1 MLETFDKVLVI
12 GAHTDDG
19 EFGCGGTIAKLIEM
33 GKEVHYLVFSWCE
46 ESVPEGWP
54 GDILKKELIDA
65 TTALGIPENQVY
77 LKDYQVRKFGERR
90 QDILEDMVA
99 IRKQINPDLVL
110 TICTTDVHQDHE
122 VISRESIRAF
132 KNISMLGYEFIWN
145 NLTSN
150 NTCFV
155 SLDQSHIDTK
165 IEAIG
170 KYNTQKGRPYSN
182 PDFIKSCATF
192 RGVQV
197 HMKYAEMFEVIRLM
211 VR

>member
-1 MLETFDKVLVI
+1 MLETYNKVLVL

-54 GDILKKELIDA
+54 KDILKKELMKA
-65 TTALGIPENQVY
+65 TAELGIPESQVY
-77 LKDYQVRKFGERR
+77 LKDYKVRKFNERR

-99 IRKQINPDLVL
+99 LRNQIKPDLVL
-110 TICTTDVHQDHE
+110 TISTMDVHQDHE

-132 KNISMLGYEFIWN
+132 KNTTVLGYEFIWN
-145 NLTSN
+145 NLTSS

-155 SLDQSHIDTK
+155 ELNQSHLDTK
-165 IEAIG
+165 IAAVE
-170 KYNTQKGRPYSN
+170 KYETQKGRPYSD
-182 PDFIKSCATF
+182 PEFIKSSAIF
-192 RGVQV
+192 RGVTVQ
-197 HMKYAEMFEVIRLM
+197 MKFAEMFEVIRLII
-211 VR
+211 R